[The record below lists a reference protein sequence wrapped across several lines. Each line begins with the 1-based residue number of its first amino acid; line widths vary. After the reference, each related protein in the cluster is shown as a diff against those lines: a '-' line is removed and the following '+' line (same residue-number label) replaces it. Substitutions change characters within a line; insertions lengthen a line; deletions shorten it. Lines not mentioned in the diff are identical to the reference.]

1 MGFYAESSGD
11 FERCPPG
18 MHLARCYSII
28 DLGTQKTEY
37 MGAVKFLHKVRF
49 NWEIHGND
57 DDNKPILMKDNRPF
71 SVKKDYTLSWGD
83 KANLRLD
90 LQSWRGK
97 PFSQE
102 EMRRFDL
109 KNVLGV
115 WCMLNVFERPAKT
128 GDKIYTNVD
137 SVSPVPSI
145 IKKNGYPDPH
155 NETVIFNLKEFDLEV
170 FNKFH
175 DYLKQKIMLSPEYQK
190 LNTVDRDAEEE
201 LNRQPQAPDFVDEDD
216 IPFN

>member
-37 MGAVKFLHKVRF
+37 MGAVKFLRKVRF
-49 NWEIHGND
+49 NWEIHGTD

-71 SVKKDYTLSWGD
+71 SVNKDYTLSWGD

-145 IKKNGYPDPH
+145 IKKNGFPNPH

-190 LNTVDRDAEEE
+190 VNTVDRDAEEE
-201 LNRQPQAPDFVDEDD
+201 LNRQPQAPEEDD
-216 IPFN
+216 DDRS

>member
-1 MGFYAESSGD
+1 
-11 FERCPPG
+11 
-18 MHLARCYSII
+18 
-28 DLGTQKTEY
+28 
-37 MGAVKFLHKVRF
+37 
-49 NWEIHGND
+49 
-57 DDNKPILMKDNRPF
+57 MKDNRPF

-128 GDKIYTNVD
+128 GDKIFTNVD
-137 SVSPVPSI
+137 SVSPVPSM

>member
-1 MGFYAESSGD
+1 MGFYAENSGD

-28 DLGTQKTEY
+28 DLGTQKIEY
-37 MGAVKFLHKVRF
+37 MGEINFIHKVRF
-49 NWEIHGND
+49 NWEIHGTD

-71 SVKKDYTLSWGD
+71 SVNKDYTLSWGN

-90 LQSWRGK
+90 IQSWWGK

-102 EMRRFDL
+102 EMRRFDF
-109 KNVLGV
+109 KNVLGT

-137 SVSPVPSI
+137 SVSPVPSM
-145 IKKNGYPDPH
+145 IKKNGFPDPY

-190 LNTVDRDAEEE
+190 LNAVDRDAEGEP
-201 LNRQPQAPDFVDEDD
+201 NRQPQASEEDD
-216 IPFN
+216 DDNIPF

>member
-1 MGFYAESSGD
+1 MGFYAENSGD

-28 DLGTQKTEY
+28 DLGTQKIEY
-37 MGAVKFLHKVRF
+37 MGEINFIHKVRF
-49 NWEIHGND
+49 NWEIHGTD

-71 SVKKDYTLSWGD
+71 SVNKDYTLSWGN

-90 LQSWRGK
+90 IQSWWGK

-102 EMRRFDL
+102 EMLRFDF
-109 KNVLGV
+109 KNVLGT

-137 SVSPVPSI
+137 SVSPVPSM
-145 IKKNGYPDPH
+145 IKKNGFPDPY

-190 LNTVDRDAEEE
+190 LNAVDRDAEGEP
-201 LNRQPQAPDFVDEDD
+201 NRQPQASEEDD
-216 IPFN
+216 DDNIPF

>member
-1 MGFYAESSGD
+1 MGFYAENSGD

-28 DLGTQKTEY
+28 DLGTQKIEY
-37 MGAVKFLHKVRF
+37 MGEINFLHKVRF
-49 NWEIHGND
+49 NWEIHGTD

-71 SVKKDYTLSWGD
+71 SVNKDYTLSWGN

-90 LQSWRGK
+90 IQSWWGK

-102 EMRRFDL
+102 EMRRFDF
-109 KNVLGV
+109 KNVLGT

-137 SVSPVPSI
+137 SVSPVPSM
-145 IKKNGYPDPH
+145 IKKNGFPDPY

-190 LNTVDRDAEEE
+190 LNAVDRDAEGEP
-201 LNRQPQAPDFVDEDD
+201 NRQPQASEEDD
-216 IPFN
+216 DDNIPF

>member
-1 MGFYAESSGD
+1 MGFYAENSGD

-49 NWEIHGND
+49 NWEIHGTD

-71 SVKKDYTLSWGD
+71 SVNKDYTLSWGD

-109 KNVLGV
+109 KNVLGA

-137 SVSPVPSI
+137 SVSPVPSM
-145 IKKNGYPDPH
+145 IKKNGFPDPY
-155 NETVIFNLKEFDLEV
+155 NEIVIFNLKEFDLEV

-190 LNTVDRDAEEE
+190 LNAVDRDAEGEP
-201 LNRQPQAPDFVDEDD
+201 NRQPQASEEDD
-216 IPFN
+216 DDNIPF

>member
-37 MGAVKFLHKVRF
+37 MGEVKFYHKVRF
-49 NWEIHGND
+49 NWEIHGTD
-57 DDNKPILMKDNRPF
+57 DDNKPILMKDNRLF
-71 SVKKDYTLSWGD
+71 SVNKDYTLSWGD
-83 KANLRLD
+83 KANLKLD

-109 KNVLGV
+109 KNVLGA

-145 IKKNGYPDPH
+145 IKKNGFPDPH

-201 LNRQPQAPDFVDEDD
+201 LNRQPQAPEEDD
-216 IPFN
+216 DDSIPF